1 MTLQVIIDILTTGVI
16 GLLAIVVACYITAM
30 LYQAIRELWR
40 RWQDKR
46 RYPFELVRDERYK
59 TPATIQPQAMERNAE
74 YFRPL
79 HVKAGK

>member
-1 MTLQVIIDILTTGVI
+1 MNLQVIIDILTTGVI
-16 GLLAIVVACYITAM
+16 GLLGIVMAGYIVAMIV
-30 LYQAIRELWR
+30 QVIRGLWR
-40 RWQDKR
+40 RGQDKR

-59 TPATIQPQAMERNAE
+59 NPAAIQPQAMERNAE

>member
-1 MTLQVIIDILTTGVI
+1 MNLQVIIDILTTGVI
-16 GLLAIVVACYITAM
+16 GLLGIVMAGYIVAM
-30 LYQAIRELWR
+30 LVQAGRELWR
-40 RWQDKR
+40 RGQEKR